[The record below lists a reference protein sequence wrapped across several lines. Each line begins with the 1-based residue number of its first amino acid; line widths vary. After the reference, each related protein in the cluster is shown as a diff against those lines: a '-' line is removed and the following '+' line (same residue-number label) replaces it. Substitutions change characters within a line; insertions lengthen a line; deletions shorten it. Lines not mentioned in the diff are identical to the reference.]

1 MIYIIYYFYKMCFK
15 FIIWMINPM
24 ISLIEHDN
32 DDDDETNKYY
42 KLFTKLIVL
51 FTKLIVLFTY
61 LIVVLLIFI
70 TGYICYI
77 PIINII
83 RYIFKNKL
91 LLNDIILEMN
101 KLDDIKNDMTS
112 DEYLLEC
119 NRLKSIYDRLKSN

>member
-1 MIYIIYYFYKMCFK
+1 
-15 FIIWMINPM
+15 M
-24 ISLIEHDN
+24 ISLIEHYN
-32 DDDDETNKYY
+32 DDDEETNKYY

-51 FTKLIVLFTY
+51 FAYLIVLFTY

-83 RYIFKNKL
+83 QYIFKNKL

>member
-1 MIYIIYYFYKMCFK
+1 MCFK

-32 DDDDETNKYY
+32 DDDEETNKYY
-42 KLFTKLIVL
+42 KLFT
-51 FTKLIVLFTY
+51 Y
-61 LIVVLLIFI
+61 LIVV
-70 TGYICYI
+70 
-77 PIINII
+77 
-83 RYIFKNKL
+83 

-101 KLDDIKNDMTS
+101 KLDDMTS